1 MGKIHKSLKVD
12 LNNSNLV
19 NNSDEGDPD
28 TIILIRR
35 LAWHTQNTKLL
46 QKI

>member
-1 MGKIHKSLKVD
+1 MEKIHESLKID
-12 LNNSNLV
+12 LNNNNLV
-19 NNSDEGDPD
+19 NNFDEGDPD